1 MSLCVRARVANTK
14 VISPC
19 SFFLSVSGGGGPGGV
34 GGRPGRRLR
43 GRAGAEAW
51 SGLWEGSSES
61 LFHIPGVRA
70 REKTVGST
78 ASMSRCRLRE
88 RVAPW
93 PGTSV
98 QEAGQAGRG
107 RGAEGRLPALEWWG
121 RGRGAASSPGHCAPA
136 DFHGRLPRSRGRR
149 PGAGHSLGFKRHS
162 RNVNNPGGRASGRER
177 ARTAGLGPPHPPPGT
192 ADRRGYS
199 ALPSTCRKL
208 FLSLVLQFHLVPP
221 ARSRAKGLSHS
232 LGSRSLASR
241 TRPGSPGSPGGQIS
255 ASMPRARSASA
266 PVAAATWAGGAK
278 RNWGSEPALP
288 NGLLAFSRPPSRG
301 SFPRSPPSP
310 FP

>member
-1 MSLCVRARVANTK
+1 MVVLSCASELLWRTHFCTWEMGARLSCFWGRIAQGNVTEAGHVEGMCRGFSFRLRKPKGLSGQRLAGAAPVGRRAQGGRCVCVCVRARVANTK

-78 ASMSRCRLRE
+78 ASVSRCRLRE

-121 RGRGAASSPGHCAPA
+121 RGERGGLLSWPLCASRFSRETAPK
-136 DFHGRLPRSRGRR
+136 PRE
-149 PGAGHSLGFKRHS
+149 K
-162 RNVNNPGGRASGRER
+162 
-177 ARTAGLGPPHPPPGT
+177 
-192 ADRRGYS
+192 
-199 ALPSTCRKL
+199 
-208 FLSLVLQFHLVPP
+208 
-221 ARSRAKGLSHS
+221 ARSRPL
-232 LGSRSLASR
+232 
-241 TRPGSPGSPGGQIS
+241 
-255 ASMPRARSASA
+255 PR
-266 PVAAATWAGGAK
+266 V
-278 RNWGSEPALP
+278 
-288 NGLLAFSRPPSRG
+288 
-301 SFPRSPPSP
+301 
-310 FP
+310 

>member
-1 MSLCVRARVANTK
+1 MRARVANTK

-19 SFFLSVSGGGGPGGV
+19 SFFLSVSGGDGGDGGPGGV
-34 GGRPGRRLR
+34 GGRPGRRLG
-43 GRAGAEAW
+43 GRAGAEAR

-78 ASMSRCRLRE
+78 ASVSWCRLRD

-107 RGAEGRLPALEWWG
+107 RGAEGRLPALERWG

-177 ARTAGLGPPHPPPGT
+177 ARTAGLGPPPFPGGKRIGAAT
-192 ADRRGYS
+192 
-199 ALPSTCRKL
+199 LPFPLPAENFPFSG
-208 FLSLVLQFHLVPP
+208 LQFHLVPP
-221 ARSRAKGLSHS
+221 ARSRTKGLSRS
-232 LGSRSLASR
+232 PGSRSLASR
-241 TRPGSPGSPGGQIS
+241 TPPGSPESPGDQIS
-255 ASMPRARSASA
+255 GR
-266 PVAAATWAGGAK
+266 
-278 RNWGSEPALP
+278 
-288 NGLLAFSRPPSRG
+288 
-301 SFPRSPPSP
+301 
-310 FP
+310 